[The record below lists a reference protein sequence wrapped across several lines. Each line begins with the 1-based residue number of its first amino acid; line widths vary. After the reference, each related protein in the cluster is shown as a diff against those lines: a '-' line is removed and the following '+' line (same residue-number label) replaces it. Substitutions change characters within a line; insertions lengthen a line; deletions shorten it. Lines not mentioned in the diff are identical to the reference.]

1 MRKKLFVW
9 SFILIAVFGFVFLSY
24 KRNAYIVLDGFTQGT
39 SYHIIYKNKFSPF
52 SLINKNKYY
61 YKSEVDA
68 LLAEIDL
75 SLSIYQPGSIISG
88 INRNDTTVRTDDHFK
103 KVFRRAKEISEKT
116 NGVFDITVGPVVNAW
131 GFGPE
136 RKADIDSALID
147 SLLQFIG
154 MDKVELEGDKVIKQK
169 PGIKLDVNAI
179 AQGYTVDVI
188 SGFFENKEI
197 FNYLVEIGGEVKTRG
212 TKAKGESWKI
222 GVDKPYDYNFIPGRD
237 LQVILSLSN
246 RSLATSGNYRKF
258 IEEDGIKYSHS
269 INPKTGY
276 PVRNNLLSVTVV
288 AEDCMTADA
297 YATAFMVMGLE
308 ESRKIVLT
316 EKDLE
321 IYFIYSDEKG
331 EFQTYHTLGF
341 DRLIEEEL

>member
-1 MRKKLFVW
+1 M
-9 SFILIAVFGFVFLSY
+9 
-24 KRNAYIVLDGFTQGT
+24 
-39 SYHIIYKNKFSPF
+39 
-52 SLINKNKYY
+52 
-61 YKSEVDA
+61 
-68 LLAEIDL
+68 
-75 SLSIYQPGSIISG
+75 
-88 INRNDTTVRTDDHFK
+88 
-103 KVFRRAKEISEKT
+103 
-116 NGVFDITVGPVVNAW
+116 
-131 GFGPE
+131 
-136 RKADIDSALID
+136 
-147 SLLQFIG
+147 
-154 MDKVELEGDKVIKQK
+154 
-169 PGIKLDVNAI
+169 DVNAI